1 MDVQIIKGCRYL
13 HHDMH
18 SGKKALDA
26 VDCIVQEMF
35 FCLINEKIIKVFG
48 KLFNQYDFCDVVL
61 KEFTDC

>member
-1 MDVQIIKGCRYL
+1 
-13 HHDMH
+13 MH

-26 VDCIVQEMF
+26 VDCIVQEVF